1 MKVAAL
7 VLAAG
12 SSTRFDGLKQL
23 APWGDTT
30 LLGQVLRDVA
40 SWPVDETWVVLGAEA
55 EEILEQV
62 DFGDATVVINESF
75 RDGISTSLKVGVDAI
90 QRETRV
96 DAILIVLG
104 DQPGVPDDVPGAL
117 IEAMVEEKF
126 PAIRPKY
133 RYDRGNPVLV
143 GRLLWERLLS
153 LEGDEGARGFF
164 AAHPELVREVWF
176 DVLAPR
182 DIDTPKDY
190 EQYGPR
196 PQ

>member
-12 SSTRFDGLKQL
+12 TSTRFDGVKQL

-30 LLGQVLRDVA
+30 LLGRVLENVA
-40 SWPVDETWVVLGAEA
+40 SWPVEETWVVLGASA
-55 EEILEQV
+55 EDVLDRVNLGE
-62 DFGDATVVINESF
+62 ATVVINDSYAE
-75 RDGISTSLKVGVDAI
+75 GISSSLKVGIDAI
-90 QRETRV
+90 MRRRRV

-104 DQPGVPDDVPGAL
+104 DQPAVPADVPDAL
-117 IEAMVEEKF
+117 IAAMEETRL
-126 PAIRPKY
+126 PVIIPKY

-143 GRLLWERLLS
+143 GRLLWERFMS
-153 LEGDEGARGFF
+153 LEGDQGARGLL
-164 AAHPELVREVWF
+164 ASHPEWVHEVWI
-176 DVLAPR
+176 DALPPR

-196 PQ
+196 ST